1 MSIPNLFLFYQRARE
16 ALKYVIFNLNS
27 EKPDPFYSFL
37 RYGIHQVRIHTIGI
51 HAGCWPSP
59 STQSEIRIPHIIYYI
74 RIDRPERSNLL
85 KNHIICQHPI

>member
-1 MSIPNLFLFYQRARE
+1 MSISNLFLFYQRARE

-59 STQSEIRIPHIIYYI
+59 STQSEIRIPHIIFELTDQNGQTY
-74 RIDRPERSNLL
+74 
-85 KNHIICQHPI
+85 